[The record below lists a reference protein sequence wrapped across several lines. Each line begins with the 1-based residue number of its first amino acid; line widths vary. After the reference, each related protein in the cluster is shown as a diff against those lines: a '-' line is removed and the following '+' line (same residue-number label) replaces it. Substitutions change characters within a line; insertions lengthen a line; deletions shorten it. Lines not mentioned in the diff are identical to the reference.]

1 MCRSVPVLEA
11 MFKIMLY
18 SSFFSQ
24 GMVAE
29 YPECKGEKVD
39 LLVRLGLLKMAF
51 EICGITEESLPE
63 TMKLNFLRLRS
74 LQAGIQKIIVIATRL
89 VYDLSYIY
97 SITCIPS
104 SQI

>member
-1 MCRSVPVLEA
+1 
-11 MFKIMLY
+11 
-18 SSFFSQ
+18 
-24 GMVAE
+24 MVAE

-39 LLVRLGLLKMAF
+39 FLVRLGLLKMAF
-51 EICGITEESLPE
+51 EISGITEESLPE

-104 SQI
+104 SQV

>member
-1 MCRSVPVLEA
+1 
-11 MFKIMLY
+11 
-18 SSFFSQ
+18 
-24 GMVAE
+24 MVAE

-51 EICGITEESLPE
+51 EISGITEESLPE

-104 SQI
+104 SQV